1 MLCPAIPVVDGAFH
15 PRRPGTGGGR
25 SSGWVERIFQAG
37 GGPPDRDETDGAG
50 RELEAEAPVGDK
62 VVLDFNRADRPTCA
76 FSTYSLCP
84 LPPRQNRLPLRV
96 QAGEKRPPSH

>member
-1 MLCPAIPVVDGAFH
+1 M
-15 PRRPGTGGGR
+15 GR
-25 SSGWVERIFQAG
+25 GLRAVSQVWRAASHSNS
-37 GGPPDRDETDGAG
+37 D
-50 RELEAEAPVGDK
+50 AEAPVGDK

-96 QAGEKRPPSH
+96 QAGEKRPPRH